1 MTTFLSRYTDLIY
14 AMFRFMLGALFAF
27 HGLQK
32 MSGYPGPG
40 GPVPLMSLGGLAGV
54 IELVTGTMIAVGFFG
69 AWAGFLS
76 SGTMAVAYFIG
87 HASGG
92 FLPIVNKGEPAVMYC
107 FSFLLIAAM
116 GSGRYSIDAL
126 LLGGRRRAPV

>member
-14 AMFRFMLGALFAF
+14 AMFRFMIGTLFAF

-32 MSGYPGPG
+32 MFGYPGPE
-40 GPVPLMSLGGLAGV
+40 GPVPLMSLVGMAGV
-54 IELVTGTMIAVGFFG
+54 IELVAGIMVAVGFFG

-76 SGTMAVAYFIG
+76 SGMMAVAYFVG

-126 LLGGRRRAPV
+126 LAGRRRAPV